1 MLQIIIRLA
10 ANIIEIF
17 FVTLSLTIVQ
27 KERYK
32 LKDFFICIG
41 LYLPSYF
48 LLKEGDWRI
57 YIIKNM
63 YLFLIFILYLLKI
76 RAKIKKYVPLVC
88 AILSIY
94 SVFKVLISVISIII
108 TLFIVKGI
116 STRQIVGAL
125 LSLMFMCIVGW
136 GLTNVLKD
144 KSINLDLSFSNKCM
158 ICFIYVITICIKI
171 PFLYTDIRDAF
182 EWKAISIS
190 IICCTV
196 IFFIISRIERHNAEM
211 ERAKIEEN
219 NKELSTKLHKSQ
231 EIIPAVVQV
240 LSDVAESSGKEME
253 EQKTQKLLNEMSDL
267 FGQQL
272 KENSKEDL
280 HLKNFCSTGLTVL
293 DHQLKGYQME
303 AIDRGVNLDI
313 YVQAPIND
321 IIKRNS
327 IDQLKLQR
335 AVGDLIRNAFRVIIN
350 EKRSSRTNGHILLII
365 GCQYEG
371 ILEIAV
377 VDNGAQFPL
386 HVIETFGRRGVT
398 TGGTGNGLADLVEF
412 AEETKATICVEE
424 FDGKTD
430 SFTKKIS
437 MIFDKQRENIFISP
451 RWEQVNSS
459 FWKKL
464 NIDL

>member
-1 MLQIIIRLA
+1 MPIVCAL
-10 ANIIEIF
+10 
-17 FVTLSLTIVQ
+17 LS
-27 KERYK
+27 
-32 LKDFFICIG
+32 
-41 LYLPSYF
+41 
-48 LLKEGDWRI
+48 
-57 YIIKNM
+57 
-63 YLFLIFILYLLKI
+63 
-76 RAKIKKYVPLVC
+76 VC
-88 AILSIY
+88 AILKIPT
-94 SVFKVLISVISIII
+94 SVMGGLSTVFFRMAWLSEQILMGMFSMFYMILFLLVLSYLLKSGLISFKESISKKYMAYFSYVVI
-108 TLFIVKGI
+108 VCG
-116 STRQIVGAL
+116 
-125 LSLMFMCIVGW
+125 
-136 GLTNVLKD
+136 
-144 KSINLDLSFSNKCM
+144 
-158 ICFIYVITICIKI
+158 KI
-171 PFLYTDIRDAF
+171 PFLYTDLRDAYTTKLVF
-182 EWKAISIS
+182 IA

-253 EQKTQKLLNEMSDL
+253 EQETQKLLNEMTDL

-272 KENSKEDL
+272 KENGKEDL
-280 HLKNFCSTGLTVL
+280 QLKNFCSTGLTVL

-321 IIKRNS
+321 IIKRNN